1 MEIML
6 ILLLCILLYKY
17 LKGSVAFY
25 ILFGVL
31 FVYFFTFI
39 LKKIG
44 FFILPNL
51 ISQVTQYGLI
61 VIAIIFQP
69 ELRNLLVTIGNN
81 RVAKQLRKL
90 KSSIFDNDNT
100 ERAKKQTE
108 QIVEAISYFTK
119 NKIGATIVLFEKGD
133 ISNITNTGIHI
144 NSTISSKLLE
154 SIFVKESPL
163 HDGAVIIQN
172 QEIKAAS
179 CILPVSEK
187 LDLPARIGLRHKSAV
202 GVTEMTN
209 SLAIIISETTGN
221 LSYAIEGR
229 LFMDKPIA
237 TIVNKINTIL
247 NS

>member
-6 ILLLCILLYKY
+6 ILILCILLYRY

-25 ILFGVL
+25 ILFGLL
-31 FVYFFTFI
+31 FVYFFSF
-39 LKKIG
+39 LLRKIG
-44 FFILPNL
+44 FHILPNL
-51 ISQVTQYGLI
+51 ISQTAQYGLI

-69 ELRNLLVTIGNN
+69 ELRNLLLTIGNN

-108 QIVEAISYFTK
+108 QIVEAIKFLTK

-133 ISNITNTGIHI
+133 ISNITNTGIAM
-144 NSTISSKLLE
+144 NAAISSKLIE

-163 HDGAVIIQN
+163 HDGAIVIQEH
-172 QEIKAAS
+172 EIKAAS

-187 LDLPARIGLRHKSAV
+187 LDLPTRIGLRHKSAV

-221 LSYAIEGR
+221 MSYAKEGR
-229 LFMDKPIA
+229 LYMDKPIA
-237 TIVNKINTIL
+237 NIVNKVNTIL